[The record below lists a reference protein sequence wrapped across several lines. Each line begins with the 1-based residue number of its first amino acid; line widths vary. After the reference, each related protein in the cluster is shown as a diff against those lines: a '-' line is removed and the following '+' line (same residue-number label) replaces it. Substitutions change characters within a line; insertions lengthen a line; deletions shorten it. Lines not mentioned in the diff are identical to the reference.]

1 MGLIEIEADI
11 LTMLSGARLLL
22 YSGNSRDCGIL
33 IVLIHSFNKH
43 VLSNGTALGVKYA
56 VTTWFFSVRASSK
69 DLG

>member
-1 MGLIEIEADI
+1 MIQIVADI

-33 IVLIHSFNKH
+33 IVLIHSFNKP
-43 VLSNGTALGVKYA
+43 VLSNGTALGVKHA
-56 VTTWFFSVRASSK
+56 VITWFFRIRASSK